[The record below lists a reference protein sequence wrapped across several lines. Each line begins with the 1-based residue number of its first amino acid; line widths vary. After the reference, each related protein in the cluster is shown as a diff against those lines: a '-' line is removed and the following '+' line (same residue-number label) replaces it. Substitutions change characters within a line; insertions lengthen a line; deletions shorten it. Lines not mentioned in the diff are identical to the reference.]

1 MIKRLLPPLLLILSP
16 TLVFA
21 EESVSLDIKG
31 LSGALQD
38 NVDAYVSA
46 IPSNEYSTSLR
57 FQSRLTKEIEEAINA
72 LGYYNPEIDFVVS
85 DNGDQLTV
93 NVTPG
98 PPTRIKLVDV
108 QLSGEAKDDEDFM
121 RLIRLSPLK
130 EGQTLNHNQY
140 DSLKSGIR
148 NLALQKGYFDGAYSV
163 SRLEVIPKLNEAII
177 RLHYDSGIRYQFG
190 KSTITGSQIDIQK
203 VQSLQPYEIGDD
215 YQVSKVGQ
223 HNQNLSNTEWFSSV
237 FVEPDLSQVG
247 KGRELPM
254 KVSLAPQVRNQF
266 ETGLGYSTDVGAKLK
281 FKWKKPWLNE
291 HGHSFDTSLDLS
303 IPEQQVTASYKIPL
317 DDVLKDYYV
326 IQYGLKN
333 VNRSD
338 KKTLESNLAFER
350 HWVLDSGWHRTAYIR
365 YLVENY
371 EFNAQGELGQFVLPG
386 LSYSRVVTRGSGPLI
401 MSGNK
406 QTIMFEVGDERALSE
421 TSVFRLRGTSTWIS
435 SLGENHRGLFKV
447 DVGANIAAEPSKLS
461 PSLRF
466 FAGGDNSVRGY
477 DYESISP
484 VDDAGNKTGGQYI
497 ATSTLEYQY
506 RITGNW
512 WGATFFDVGDAF
524 DDDPEWKRGAGFGVR
539 WVSPVGPVKFDYARG
554 LDNKPQA
561 EWRIHFSLGPEL

>member
-1 MIKRLLPPLLLILSP
+1 MIKRVLPPLILLLSSS
-16 TLVFA
+16 LA
-21 EESVSLDIKG
+21 MAKDGVSLDING
-31 LSGALQD
+31 LSGALKD
-38 NVDAYVSA
+38 NVDAYISA
-46 IPSNEYSTSLR
+46 IEPSEYSTSLR
-57 FQSRLTKEIEEAINA
+57 FQSRLTKEINTALNA
-72 LGYYNPEIDFVVS
+72 VGYYNARIEFSVDDKDSELI
-85 DNGDQLTV
+85 V
-93 NVTPG
+93 NVNAG
-98 PPTRIKLVDV
+98 EPTRIKLVDIEI
-108 QLSGEAKDDEDFM
+108 SGEAKSDEDFL
-121 RLIRLSPLK
+121 RLIRLTPLK
-130 EGQTLNHNQY
+130 EGVILNHSQY
-140 DSLKSGIR
+140 DAMKSSIR
-148 NLALQKGYFDGAYSV
+148 NLALQKGYFDGGYV
-163 SRLEVIPKLNEAII
+163 LSRLEVVPELNQAFI

-190 KSTITGSQIDIQK
+190 KTTITGSQIDIQK
-203 VQSLQPYEIGDD
+203 VESLQPYKTGDD
-215 YQVSKVGQ
+215 YLASKVGI

-254 KVSLAPQVRNQF
+254 KVSLAPQVKNQF
-266 ETGLGYSTDVGAKLK
+266 ETGLGYSTDVGAKIK

-291 HGHSFDTSLDLS
+291 HGHSFNTSLDLS

-317 DDVLKDYYV
+317 DDVLKDYYL

-350 HWVLDSGWHRTAYIR
+350 HWVLDSGWHRTAYLR

-371 EFNAQGELGQFVLPG
+371 EFNTQGELGQFVLPG
-386 LSYSRVVTRGSGPLI
+386 LSYSRVVSRGGVLP

-421 TSVFRLRGTSTWIS
+421 TSVFRMRGTSTWIS
-435 SLGENHRGLFKV
+435 SIGENHRGIFKV
-447 DVGANIAAEPSKLS
+447 DVGANIASDPSKLS

-466 FAGGDNSVRGY
+466 YAGGDNSIRGY

-484 VDDAGNKTGGQYI
+484 QDDVGNKTGGQYL

-512 WGATFFDVGDAF
+512 WAATFFDVGDAF
-524 DDDPEWKRGAGFGVR
+524 NDSPEWKRGAGFGIR
-539 WVSPVGPVKFDYARG
+539 WVSPVGPVKFDYAKG
-554 LDNKPQA
+554 LDQKPQA

>member
-1 MIKRLLPPLLLILSP
+1 MIKRLLPPLFLTLSP
-16 TLVFA
+16 ALVFA
-21 EESVSLDIKG
+21 EGSVSLDVQG

-38 NVDAYVSA
+38 NVNAYVSSIA
-46 IPSNEYSTSLR
+46 ENEYSTSLR
-57 FQSRLTKEIEEAINA
+57 FQSRLTKEINEALNA
-72 LGYYNPEIDFVVS
+72 LGYYNAKLDFSV
-85 DNGDQLTV
+85 NERGDELTV
-93 NVTPG
+93 KVNPG
-98 PPTRIKLVDV
+98 SPTRIKLVDV
-108 QLSGEAKDDEDFM
+108 QLTGEAEKDEDFM
-121 RLIRLSPLK
+121 RLIRISPLK
-130 EGQTLNHNQY
+130 EGDTLNHNQY

-148 NLALQKGYFDGAYSV
+148 NLALQKGYFDGAYTM
-163 SRLEVIPKLNEAII
+163 SRLEVIPERNEAIV

-190 KSTITGSQIDIQK
+190 KVTITGSQIDIQK
-203 VQSLQPYEIGDD
+203 VQSLQPYKVGDE
-215 YQVSKVGQ
+215 YQVAKVGE

-237 FVEPDLSQVG
+237 FVEPDLSEVG

-266 ETGLGYSTDVGAKLK
+266 ETGLGYSTDVGAKVK
-281 FKWKKPWLNE
+281 FGWKKPWLNE
-291 HGHSFDTSLDLS
+291 HGHSFKTSLDLS

-350 HWVLDSGWHRTAYIR
+350 HWVLDSGWHRTAYLR

-371 EFNAQGELGQFVLPG
+371 EFNSQGELGQFVLPG
-386 LSYSRVVTRGSGPLI
+386 LSYSRVVSRGGVLP

-435 SLGENHRGLFKV
+435 SIGENHRGLFKV
-447 DVGANIAAEPSKLS
+447 DIGANIASDPSKLS

-466 FAGGDNSVRGY
+466 YAGGDNSVRGY

-484 VDDAGNKTGGQYI
+484 VDDAGNKTGGQYL
-497 ATSTLEYQY
+497 ATSSLEYQY
-506 RITGNW
+506 RLTGNW
-512 WGATFFDVGDAF
+512 WAATFVDVGDAF
-524 DDDPEWKRGAGFGVR
+524 DDDPEWKRGAGFGIR
-539 WVSPVGPVKFDYARG
+539 WVSPVGPVKFDYAKG
-554 LDNKPQA
+554 LDTKPQA